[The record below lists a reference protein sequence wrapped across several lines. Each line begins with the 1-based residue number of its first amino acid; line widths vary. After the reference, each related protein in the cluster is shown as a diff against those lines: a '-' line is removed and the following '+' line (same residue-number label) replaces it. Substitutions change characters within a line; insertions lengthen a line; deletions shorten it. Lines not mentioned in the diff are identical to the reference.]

1 MGYIIKELLFY
12 PLNPMANNVL
22 MTLFSSATCA
32 AELEPE
38 HLREERRCVLNS
50 TQKLAFNN
58 YMTFIQTAECTR
70 EVFKDVSHMIIT

>member
-1 MGYIIKELLFY
+1 MQNENDNCYFFHL
-12 PLNPMANNVL
+12 
-22 MTLFSSATCA
+22 
-32 AELEPE
+32 ELEPE

-70 EVFKDVSHMIIT
+70 EVFKDVSHMTVT